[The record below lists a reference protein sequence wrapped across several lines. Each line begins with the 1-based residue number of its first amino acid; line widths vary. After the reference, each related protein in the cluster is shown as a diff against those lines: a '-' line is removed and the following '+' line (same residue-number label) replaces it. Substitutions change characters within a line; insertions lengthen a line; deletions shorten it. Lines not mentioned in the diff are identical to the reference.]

1 MWIVPPYVDVPAL
14 LGIDAPLAEPFGHAG
29 RGLKRGHV
37 DKSLRERSEPG
48 AFEIDPFWKGVWA
61 RLAFKPLLANPFG
74 KESTDFAQWT
84 AGWKQ
89 EESATWDI
97 TQTKE
102 VVLSSVVKRTIHW
115 GSRTSFSA
123 GLAALL
129 QGKSRASNP
138 HAPGGLDHEL
148 WDDGWLRGF
157 WLKGYAAAHLGEP
170 RSYSERVLQS
180 QQPGSDGGPLPD
192 GSEELDWWQ
201 SGWEACSRRL
211 AFEQKLGEIREAGE
225 VAGELGATK
234 AGNPHP
240 PDTEESEAW
249 LAGWRI
255 GNRYHG
261 SDEDLDDPSG
271 QGSALQQFVKA
282 KGPTG
287 TDAYFRGEPLE
298 ANPHVPGSA
307 NWSWWKCGWRLA
319 EDRASGVYLDE
330 DEVPDDYDPDDREGN
345 AKRAVEAREEQQEY
359 NDRMDS
365 LMMDAGPS
373 DEEEEEYEKRAKE
386 EWEAEQRWIEELV
399 AEALRMNE
407 EK

>member
-1 MWIVPPYVDVPAL
+1 MWIDPPYVDVRAL
-14 LGIDAPLAEPFGHAG
+14 LGIDAPLGESFGHAG

-37 DKSLRERSEPG
+37 DKSLREKSEPG

-157 WLKGYAAAHLGEP
+157 WLKGLRRCASGGAAK
-170 RSYSERVLQS
+170 LQ
-180 QQPGSDGGPLPD
+180 
-192 GSEELDWWQ
+192 
-201 SGWEACSRRL
+201 
-211 AFEQKLGEIREAGE
+211 
-225 VAGELGATK
+225 
-234 AGNPHP
+234 
-240 PDTEESEAW
+240 
-249 LAGWRI
+249 
-255 GNRYHG
+255 
-261 SDEDLDDPSG
+261 
-271 QGSALQQFVKA
+271 
-282 KGPTG
+282 
-287 TDAYFRGEPLE
+287 
-298 ANPHVPGSA
+298 
-307 NWSWWKCGWRLA
+307 
-319 EDRASGVYLDE
+319 RASGAAPATWLRWRTSSRRV
-330 DEVPDDYDPDDREGN
+330 GG
-345 AKRAVEAREEQQEY
+345 
-359 NDRMDS
+359 
-365 LMMDAGPS
+365 AG
-373 DEEEEEYEKRAKE
+373 
-386 EWEAEQRWIEELV
+386 LV
-399 AEALRMNE
+399 AIGMGGVQSPTGI
-407 EK
+407 